1 MASSSYKA
9 QQRRKAHRN
18 RSKMIRLSEA
28 RFPGLLSLV
37 NAAAIQGGQ
46 LVRRADGVA
55 LNAEEQIVWEV
66 ARGLLYDE
74 EV

>member
-1 MASSSYKA
+1 
-9 QQRRKAHRN
+9 
-18 RSKMIRLSEA
+18 MIRLSEA